1 MKFEWDEAKAQE
13 NIRKHNVSFEYAA
26 LVFEDE
32 YRLEEYD
39 YDHNKDEDR
48 YDVIGMVKEV
58 LFVVCTY
65 RDNDTIRIISA
76 RKANKAER
84 RQYEWQWLR

>member
-1 MKFEWDEAKAQE
+1 MKFEWDEAKAQKNVE
-13 NIRKHNVSFEYAA
+13 KHNVSFEYAS

-39 YDHNKDEDR
+39 YDHSKDEDR
-48 YDVIGMVKEV
+48 YNIIGMVKEV

-65 RDNDTIRIISA
+65 RDHDTIRIISA

-84 RQYEWQWLR
+84 RKYEWQWLR